1 MIAKPIVK
9 LLYNGKDCTS
19 DFSKYLNTLSF
30 QDFEDEQS
38 DELNITLNDNDGFF
52 ADLWYPEKGD
62 KLTCS
67 IDFDGSAFDCG
78 ACTID
83 ENSFDFSVSGDT
95 VQIKA
100 LSTSTNYSVRTA
112 QIKNHSGKTLRQ
124 IANEAGA
131 SYGFKVL
138 GEGGEEKIS
147 NIVQKNESDIAF
159 LKRIAKMYGYIFN
172 IKDGALT
179 FIKLDEIEAQEP
191 LFTLDKTDCSRISLN
206 DSVTKLYGKA
216 RVQYFDS
223 ASKSLKTY
231 TAQGNTELTDVL
243 NIYKKCNSLEE
254 ARRIAA
260 ACLKNG
266 SKEITG
272 SIELALPL
280 KHNPSPLEGEG
291 LGGGHS
297 YSPVSY
303 FCAGINFNLT
313 GIGKFTGMYHIK
325 SSTRTIDSNGLKIKG
340 VKNVYNRHY
349 HRNIRT

>member
-19 DFSKYLNTLSF
+19 DFSKYLKSLSF

-52 ADLWYPEKGD
+52 ADLWYPDKGD
-62 KLTCS
+62 KLNCS
-67 IDFDGSAFDCG
+67 IDFDGETFDCG

-100 LSTSTNYSVRTA
+100 LSTSTNYSVRTSK
-112 QIKNHSGKTLRQ
+112 IKNHSGKTLRQ

-138 GEGGEEKIS
+138 GSGGEERIGS
-147 NIVQKNESDIAF
+147 IVQKNESDIAF

-191 LFTLDKTDCSRISLN
+191 LFTIDKTDCSRISLN
-206 DSVTKLYGKA
+206 DSVTKLYGKC

-231 TAQGNTELTDVL
+231 TAAGNTELTDTL
-243 NIYKKCNSLEE
+243 NIYKKCHSLEE
-254 ARRIAA
+254 AQRIAA

-272 SIELALPL
+272 SIELSLPL
-280 KHNPSPLEGEG
+280 KNRTPSRPSDTLPLGEGENYKQY
-291 LGGGHS
+291 

-313 GIGKFTGMYHIK
+313 GIGKFEGMYHIK

-340 VKNVYNRHY
+340 DITKCM
-349 HRNIRT
+349 